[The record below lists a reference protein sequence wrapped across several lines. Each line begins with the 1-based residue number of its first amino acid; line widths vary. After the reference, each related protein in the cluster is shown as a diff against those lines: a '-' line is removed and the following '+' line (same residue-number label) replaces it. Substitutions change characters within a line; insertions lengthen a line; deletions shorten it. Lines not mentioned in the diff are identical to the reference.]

1 MPDYFYD
8 DRAWDARRRASEV
21 TLPLLVLGFNDDP
34 WANSAAITRLMAPV
48 ENAKIERREI
58 RHADYGIPVIVHMGF
73 FRTRCAEKIWPEVGR
88 WLASQCQPRG

>member
-21 TLPLLVLGFNDDP
+21 TLPLLVLGFDDEP

-58 RHADYGIPVIVHMGF
+58 RHADYGIP
-73 FRTRCAEKIWPEVGR
+73 AVG
-88 WLASQCQPRG
+88 